1 MNRRSN
7 PTVIGAF
14 VVGAV
19 VLIAGAFAIFGG
31 TQIFAEKNRF
41 VALFDEPT
49 NGLRVGANVLLNGV
63 RIGYVSDID
72 LLVDEVDFDTVTQ
85 VTLEIL
91 PDDFVVTR
99 DGKPV
104 DDADDAEIDHTIL
117 VGEAGLRA
125 TLEVESFV
133 TGQLRVELLFR
144 PDTIPIRR
152 AVDPPYPEIPT
163 IRSNIQELLKKVQSW
178 FTDIQE
184 NVDFGALSHR
194 IEDVLDGIDELVR
207 SEDLR
212 RSLAGISRLIN
223 SRETQQLTESFV
235 AALEDFEQASEEAS
249 DFFDNAD
256 AGVEV
261 LVSDLLPVVE
271 TLNGAVE
278 EAQLLLSLART
289 QLRGDTDQFY
299 KLGATLDELERT
311 SRSVREF
318 FDYLERNPEALL
330 RGKSDSGN

>member
-1 MNRRSN
+1 MTRRSN
-7 PTVIGAF
+7 PAVIGAF

-72 LLVDEVDFDTVTQ
+72 LLIDADDFDTVTR

-91 PDDFVVTR
+91 PDDFIIMQ
-99 DGKPV
+99 DGAPLG
-104 DDADDAEIDHTIL
+104 ADESDIDHDVL
-117 VGEAGLRA
+117 VDQAGLRA
-125 TLEVESFV
+125 TLAVESFV

-152 AVDPPYPEIPT
+152 SVDPPYPEIPT
-163 IRSNIQELLKKVQSW
+163 IRSNIQELLNKVQSW

-194 IEDVLDGIDELVR
+194 VEDVLDGIDQLVR

-212 RSLAGISRLIN
+212 RTLAGMSRLVN
-223 SRETQQLTESFV
+223 SREAQQVSRRLV
-235 AALEDFEQASEEAS
+235 DALEEFEEAS
-249 DFFDNAD
+249 KTANAFFAGAD
-256 AGVEV
+256 EGVQV
-261 LVSDLLPVVE
+261 LVSDLRPVVE
-271 TLNGAVE
+271 TLDIAIK
-278 EAQLLLSLART
+278 EAEQLLILARE
-289 QLRGDTDQFY
+289 QLRGDSDQFY
-299 KLGATLDELERT
+299 RLGAALDELERM
-311 SRSVREF
+311 SRTVREF

-330 RGKSDSGN
+330 RGKSEGGN

>member
-1 MNRRSN
+1 MSRRSN

-19 VLIAGAFAIFGG
+19 ILIAGGFAIFGG
-31 TQIFAEKNRF
+31 AQVFAEKNRF

-72 LLVDEVDFDTVTQ
+72 LLIDQDDFESVTQ

-91 PDDFVVTR
+91 PDDFVIVK

-104 DDADDAEIDHTIL
+104 GDDDSEIDHDVL

-163 IRSNIQELLKKVQSW
+163 IRSNIQELLNKVQSW

-184 NVDFGALSHR
+184 NVDFGALSQR
-194 IEDVLDGIDELVR
+194 LEDLLDGIDQLVR

-212 RSLAGISRLIN
+212 RSLAGISRIVN
-223 SRETQQLTESFV
+223 SRETQQLSESLLT
-235 AALEDFEQASEEAS
+235 ALEELEDASEKAGA
-249 DFFDNAD
+249 FFENAD
-256 AGVEV
+256 EGVEV

-271 TLNGAVE
+271 TLDIAVT
-278 EAQLLLSLART
+278 EAKQLFALART
-289 QLRGDTDQFY
+289 QLRGESDQFY
-299 KLGATLDELERT
+299 RLGSALDELERA

-330 RGKSDSGN
+330 RGKSESGN